1 MAEEA
6 KKREDANV
14 RRPDQD
20 IPDRPRLRV
29 RSRDQAEGEEA
40 AERPAVRAGSL
51 FKADG
56 EGEGKGEEGE
66 AEPTERPKV
75 VVPPLEGRYPYATYR
90 SAPEDE
96 EAEQRRL
103 EAAGGTSTERRVST
117 GFVLGVALVVVV
129 LVGGIWL
136 AHLGKKVGRLESRI
150 TRLEQPAEAPGSSA
164 AGHIP

>member
-6 KKREDANV
+6 KKREDTNV

-29 RSRDQAEGEEA
+29 RSRDQTEGEEA
-40 AERPAVRAGSL
+40 AERPGVRAGSL

-56 EGEGKGEEGE
+56 EGEAE
-66 AEPTERPKV
+66 AEGGKAEPADRPKV

-90 SAPEDE
+90 PAPEDE
-96 EAEQRRL
+96 DEEKRRL
-103 EAAGGTSTERRVST
+103 EAAGGAAPERRVST
-117 GFVLGVALVVVV
+117 GFVLGVALIVVV

-136 AHLGKKVGRLESRI
+136 ARLGKKVTRLESRI
-150 TRLEQPAEAPGSSA
+150 ARLEQPAEASDA
-164 AGHIP
+164 Q